1 MSTLE
6 EPCPIRTHD
15 TEPGVGHGGTGHEVG
30 CVKGKP
36 LEWILRLAQGQPV
49 INDRPH

>member
-15 TEPGVGHGGTGHEVG
+15 TEPGGGMAEPDTRLGVS
-30 CVKGKP
+30 KGNRSSGSYAWPKAN
-36 LEWILRLAQGQPV
+36 LS
-49 INDRPH
+49 